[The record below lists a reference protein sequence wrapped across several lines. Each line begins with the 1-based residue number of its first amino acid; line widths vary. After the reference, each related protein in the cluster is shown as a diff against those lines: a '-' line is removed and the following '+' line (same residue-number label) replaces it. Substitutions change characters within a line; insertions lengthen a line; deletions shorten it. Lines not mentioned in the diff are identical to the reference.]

1 MIQVYIH
8 HMHAQRSMHIKAHS
22 TQQKYRHSCVNMP
35 TVQHMYMAHGVC
47 SVEIALVLALIDIF
61 EVTDKDSKGDTFISS
76 FLSDHLKVVQNNNM
90 LTHQEVKPSL
100 QQQQ

>member
-1 MIQVYIH
+1 
-8 HMHAQRSMHIKAHS
+8 
-22 TQQKYRHSCVNMP
+22 
-35 TVQHMYMAHGVC
+35 MYMAHGVC

-61 EVTDKDSKGDTFISS
+61 EVTDMDSKGDTFISS
-76 FLSDHLKVVQNNNM
+76 FLSDHLKVVQNNM